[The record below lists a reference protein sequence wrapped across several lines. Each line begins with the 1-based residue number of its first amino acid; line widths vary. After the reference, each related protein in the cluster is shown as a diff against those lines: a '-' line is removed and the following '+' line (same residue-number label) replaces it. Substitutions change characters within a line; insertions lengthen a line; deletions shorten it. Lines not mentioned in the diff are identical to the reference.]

1 MFFELKNRNKT
12 IKELRK
18 DQSYTVSEMA
28 FKLKME
34 SIQIAKIDS
43 LKLKEVPESI
53 KSKIIVLLRGDNMD

>member
-1 MFFELKNRNKT
+1 MFFEFKNRNKT

-53 KSKIIVLLRGDNMD
+53 KSKIIVFLRGDDMD